1 MGDELNGRQDLDEFA
16 SGETRT
22 VRYVQEDASPP
33 GIVQFTL
40 NRPPAN
46 VLSVDLLQELA
57 AALEPLEYRREVKLV
72 VLRGAGK
79 YFSAGFELG
88 DHVGDR
94 AYMMIEGFRRVFE
107 ALAKIDKPTL
117 GVVAGPAFGAGCLL
131 AAACDITVAAQSAK
145 FAHPEIRG
153 GVFNTLAAAL
163 LPRLIGRKRAF
174 ELLLL
179 GTSLGAADAERIGL
193 ITRAVPDEGL
203 EAEVAAIMQRFQ
215 ESSAPV
221 VQLARRAIA
230 GGLDLPYEEAL
241 GHAED
246 VYLNQLAATED
257 LEEGL
262 KAVAEKR
269 KPAWKDR

>member
-1 MGDELNGRQDLDEFA
+1 MGDELSGRQDLDDFA
-16 SGETRT
+16 PAATRT

-33 GIVQFTL
+33 GIVQLTL

-46 VLSVDLLQELA
+46 VLSVDMLQELA
-57 AALEPLEYRREVKLV
+57 AALDPLEYRREVKLV

-88 DHVGDR
+88 DHLGDR
-94 AYMMIEGFRRVFE
+94 AYPMLEGFRRVFE
-107 ALAKIDKPTL
+107 ALLKIDKPTL
-117 GVVAGPAFGAGCLL
+117 SVVAGPAFGSGCLL
-131 AAACDITVAAQSAK
+131 AASCDLAFAARSAK

-163 LPRLIGRKRAF
+163 LPRLIGRKRAL
-174 ELLLL
+174 EMLLL
-179 GTSLGAADAERIGL
+179 GGSLSASDAERIGL
-193 ITRAVPDEGL
+193 VTRAVPDEAL
-203 EAEVAAIMQRFQ
+203 ETEVATVIQRFQ

-230 GGLDLPYEEAL
+230 GGLDLSFDEAVR
-241 GHAED
+241 HAED

-269 KPAWKDR
+269 KPSWKDR